1 MKKILMMALMAIV
14 ALGAYAD
21 DEPEFTV
28 TSGSFVDVVRQPGK
42 TATVEFNYL
51 DAKTGNLRSKSLTDK
66 TLREKLATEDEDVY
80 KDWDDILEN
89 SKEYFVKRWNEEKKK
104 NVKMLEK
111 GKGDYHFVFTAS
123 AFDTGNAGAS
133 YWSVSKRDGGITVNA
148 ILEIKD
154 ASVTSFKYLGFDE
167 DSCMNYF
174 AVLPTDLQAYA
185 DDEAVMSEYAELYDR
200 VDGILDGVRISGEE
214 GAKPVPNER
223 REARVIDM
231 YKDVQGLGF
240 SFKIPYDWE
249 FGIVDGKARAVPKDD
264 ASGFT
269 EIRIEKFDKDETT
282 AGELTESLYGKFKEN
297 HKDAVV
303 SGPELTTYEPE
314 GTDRRI
320 AGVRG
325 SFSSVDASRIFA
337 EADLVEYVGDEI
349 YLYHCGYVAETN
361 VPGETADNTTWRR
374 FLSAVDSLEAKDGS
388 VAEDVEAWILGE

>member
-1 MKKILMMALMAIV
+1 MVKRI
-14 ALGAYAD
+14 LGAA
-21 DEPEFTV
+21 
-28 TSGSFVDVVRQPGK
+28 
-42 TATVEFNYL
+42 
-51 DAKTGNLRSKSLTDK
+51 
-66 TLREKLATEDEDVY
+66 LAAV
-80 KDWDDILEN
+80 
-89 SKEYFVKRWNEEKKK
+89 
-104 NVKMLEK
+104 M
-111 GKGDYHFVFTAS
+111 TAS
-123 AFDTGNAGAS
+123 ACVPAWAAFENYNDYMNDDGTRSYFFINKNLTLTAPEDWAEKTAVEVSDFGATFYHKASRDAWLRDGVSDAGRLFTLGAS
-133 YWSVSKRDGGITVNA
+133 VDRNFEN
-148 ILEIKD
+148 LP
-154 ASVTSFKYLGFDE
+154 SFKYLGFDE

-214 GAKPVPNER
+214 SAEPVPNER

-231 YKDVQGLGF
+231 YRDVQGLGF

-249 FGIVDGKARAVPKDD
+249 FEIVDGKARAVPKDD

-337 EADLVEYVGDEI
+337 EADFVEYVEDEI
-349 YLYHCGYVAETN
+349 YLYHCGYIAETN
-361 VPGETADNTTWRR
+361 VPGEKEDDTTWRR
-374 FLSAVDSLEAKDGS
+374 FLSAVDSLKADGGS
-388 VAEDVEAWILGE
+388 VAENVETWILGE